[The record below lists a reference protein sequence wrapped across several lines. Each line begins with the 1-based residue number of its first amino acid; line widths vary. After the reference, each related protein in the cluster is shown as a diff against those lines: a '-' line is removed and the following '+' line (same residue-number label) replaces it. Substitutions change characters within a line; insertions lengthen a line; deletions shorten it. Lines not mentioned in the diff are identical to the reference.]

1 MNGLKYSAQNLVH
14 SKHYL
19 WALGVYSISIY
30 TLQGYEFM
38 KVVTLVPYDIRH
50 IKIAPY
56 TTVFNEVVSLKKL

>member
-19 WALGVYSISIY
+19 WASGVYSISIY

-38 KVVTLVPYDIRH
+38 KVVTLVP
-50 IKIAPY
+50 
-56 TTVFNEVVSLKKL
+56 